1 MPSRRSV
8 LIGSG
13 IAVLLPLGV
22 GAGADR
28 TDLAAT
34 LRAGGFNIYFRHSL
48 TLRQGQPDDDLSSCE
63 RQRNLTDA
71 GRQLASRI
79 GAAFRALAIPV
90 GAVRSSPYCR
100 CVDTARLAFGR
111 VEVVP
116 WLETDGDESG
126 DPERARLVRLRDALA
141 AAPPRGV
148 NDVFVAHGNNLGGLA
163 KLHGYPELPIAEAES
178 VVFRPGTAPAR
189 VLARRTGL
197 QWVQLAGA

>member
-1 MPSRRSV
+1 MLSRRSV

-13 IAVLLPLGV
+13 IALLSPW
-22 GAGADR
+22 ATSA
-28 TDLAAT
+28 TPADLAAT
-34 LRAGGFNIYFRHSL
+34 LRAGGLNIYFRHSL

-126 DPERARLVRLRDALA
+126 EPERARLVRLRDALA
-141 AAPPRGV
+141 AAPARGV
-148 NDVFVAHGNNLGGLA
+148 NDIFVGHGNNLGGLA
-163 KLHGYPELPIAEAES
+163 KLHGYPALPIAEAES
-178 VVFRPGTAPAR
+178 VVFRPGTSPAS
-189 VLARRTGL
+189 VLARRTGP
-197 QWVQLAGA
+197 QWVELAGD